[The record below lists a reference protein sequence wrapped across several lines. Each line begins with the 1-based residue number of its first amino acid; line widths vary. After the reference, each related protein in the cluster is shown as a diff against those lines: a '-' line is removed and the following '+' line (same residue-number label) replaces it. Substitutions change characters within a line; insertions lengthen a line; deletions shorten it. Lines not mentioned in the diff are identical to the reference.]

1 MRRLRFLQYD
11 VFTREPF
18 GGNQLAVFL
27 DGDSLSDEKMQT
39 IAREMNNSETTFI
52 QSPSDPKALCRVRI
66 FTPATE
72 LPFAGHPVIGTTFAL
87 ANAGLIRADESPV
100 TLQCGIGLLPVEVLY
115 EDGRVSFVWMHQPV
129 PHFEPWQGDADRLAS
144 ALGLSPD
151 DFDDTLPIE
160 RAIVGV
166 NHVLVPIRS
175 LGAIGRA
182 RPESDL
188 LEALNLPGEHPG
200 CFLFTLDVTETADI
214 HGRMFAPAM
223 GIGEDPATGSAAGP
237 LGVYLL
243 RHKRLSP
250 DETGQTR
257 ARLEQGIEMGRP
269 SVLDIAITSSAERA
283 ESAERADHAATIED
297 VRVGGA
303 SVLMI
308 EGELLLP

>member
-1 MRRLRFLQYD
+1 MRRLRFLQFD

-27 DGDSLSDEKMQT
+27 EGDTLSDEKMQA
-39 IAREMNNSETTFI
+39 IAREMNYSETTFI
-52 QSPSDPKALCRVRI
+52 VPPTDPKALCRVRI
-66 FTPATE
+66 FTPAAE

-87 ANAGLIRADESPV
+87 AHAGLIPDDESPV
-100 TLQCGIGLLPVEVLY
+100 TLQLGVGLVPVELLY
-115 EDGRVSFVWMHQPV
+115 EDQRVTFVWMHQPI
-129 PHFEPWQGDADRLAS
+129 PRFETWQGDTDRLAS
-144 ALGLSPD
+144 ALGLASE
-151 DFDDTLPIE
+151 DFAEDLPIE

-175 LGAIGRA
+175 LGAISRA

-188 LEALNLPGEHPG
+188 LEALNLPDEHPG
-200 CFLFTLDVTETADI
+200 CFLFTLDRAEGGAAI
-214 HGRMFAPAM
+214 HARMFAPAM

-243 RHKRLSP
+243 RHGRLAP
-250 DETGQTR
+250 DETGQART
-257 ARLEQGIEMGRP
+257 RLEQGVEMGRP
-269 SVLDIAITSSAERA
+269 SMLDIAITGSA
-283 ESAERADHAATIED
+283 DNVED

>member
-1 MRRLRFLQYD
+1 MRRLRFLQFD

-18 GGNQLAVFL
+18 GGNQLAVFFE
-27 DGDSLSDEKMQT
+27 GDALSDETLQN
-39 IAREMNNSETTFI
+39 IAREMNYSETTFI
-52 QSPSDPKALCRVRI
+52 LPPSDPKALCRVRI
-66 FTPATE
+66 FTPAAE

-87 ANAGLIRADESPV
+87 AQEGMIRADESPV
-100 TLQCGIGLLPVEVLY
+100 TLQLGIGLVPVELLY
-115 EDGRVSFVWMHQPV
+115 EGQRAVFVWMYQPI
-129 PHFEPWQGDADRLAS
+129 PRFETWQGDADRLAN
-144 ALGLSPD
+144 ALGLTPD

-175 LGAIGRA
+175 LDAIGRA
-182 RPESDL
+182 HSTPDL
-188 LEALNLPGEHPG
+188 LEALNLPNEHPG
-200 CFLFTLDVTETADI
+200 CFLFTLDRAESGADI

-243 RHKRLSP
+243 RHGRLSP

-269 SVLDIAITSSAERA
+269 SALDIAITGAAEN
-283 ESAERADHAATIED
+283 IED

-303 SVLMI
+303 SVLVA

>member
-1 MRRLRFLQYD
+1 
-11 VFTREPF
+11 
-18 GGNQLAVFL
+18 
-27 DGDSLSDEKMQT
+27 
-39 IAREMNNSETTFI
+39 
-52 QSPSDPKALCRVRI
+52 KALCRVRI
-66 FTPATE
+66 FTPAAE

-87 ANAGLIRADESPV
+87 AQEGMIRAGESPV
-100 TLQCGIGLLPVEVLY
+100 TLQLGIGLVPVELLY
-115 EDGRVSFVWMHQPV
+115 EGQRAVFVWMYQPI
-129 PHFEPWQGDADRLAS
+129 PRFETWQGDAKRLAS
-144 ALGLSPD
+144 ALGLTPE

-175 LGAIGRA
+175 LDAIGRA
-182 RPESDL
+182 HSGPDL
-188 LEALNLPGEHPG
+188 LEALNLPNEHPG
-200 CFLFTLDVTETADI
+200 CFLFTLDRAESGADI

-243 RHKRLSP
+243 RHGRLSP

-269 SVLDIAITSSAERA
+269 SALDIAIAGSAEN
-283 ESAERADHAATIED
+283 IED

-303 SVLMI
+303 SVLVA

>member
-1 MRRLRFLQYD
+1 MRRLRFLQFD

-27 DGDSLSDEKMQT
+27 DGDALSDEKMQA
-39 IAREMNNSETTFI
+39 IAREMNYSETTFI
-52 QSPSDPKALCRVRI
+52 LPPTDPKALCRVRI
-66 FTPATE
+66 FTPAAE
-72 LPFAGHPVIGTTFAL
+72 LPFAGHPVVGTTFAL
-87 ANAGLIRADESPV
+87 AHAGMIRAGESPV
-100 TLQCGIGLLPVEVLY
+100 TLQLGVGLVPVELLY
-115 EDGRVSFVWMHQPV
+115 EDQRVTFVWMHQPV
-129 PHFEPWQGDADRLAS
+129 PRFEAWQGDTDRLAS
-144 ALGLSPD
+144 ALGLASE
-151 DFDDTLPIE
+151 DFDEDLAIE

-175 LGAIGRA
+175 QGAISRA
-182 RPESDL
+182 RPEPDL

-200 CFLFTLDVTETADI
+200 CFLFTLDRAEGGADI

-223 GIGEDPATGSAAGP
+223 GIAEDPATGSAAGP

-243 RHKRLSP
+243 RHGRLTP

-257 ARLEQGIEMGRP
+257 VRLEQGVEMGRP
-269 SVLDIAITSSAERA
+269 STLDIAVSGSAG
-283 ESAERADHAATIED
+283 SIED

>member
-1 MRRLRFLQYD
+1 MRRLRFLQFD

-18 GGNQLAVFL
+18 GGNQLAVFFE
-27 DGDSLSDEKMQT
+27 GDSLSDEKLQA
-39 IAREMNNSETTFI
+39 IAREMNYSETTFI
-52 QSPSDPKALCRVRI
+52 LPPSDPKALCRVRI
-66 FTPATE
+66 FTPAAE

-87 ANAGLIRADESPV
+87 AQEGMIRAGESPV
-100 TLQCGIGLLPVEVLY
+100 TLQLGIGLVPVELLY
-115 EDGRVSFVWMHQPV
+115 EGQRAVFVWMYQPT
-129 PHFEPWQGDADRLAS
+129 PRFETWQGDADRLAS
-144 ALGLSPD
+144 ALGLAPD

-175 LGAIGRA
+175 LEAIGRA
-182 RPESDL
+182 HSTPDL
-188 LEALNLPGEHPG
+188 LEALNLPNEHPG
-200 CFLFTLDVTETADI
+200 CFLFTLDRAEGGADI

-243 RHKRLSP
+243 RHGRLTP

-269 SVLDIAITSSAERA
+269 STLDIAITGSAEN
-283 ESAERADHAATIED
+283 IED

-303 SVLMI
+303 SVLVA

>member
-1 MRRLRFLQYD
+1 MRRLRFLQFD

-27 DGDSLSDEKMQT
+27 EGDTLSDEKMQA
-39 IAREMNNSETTFI
+39 IAREMNYSESTFI
-52 QSPSDPKALCRVRI
+52 LPPSDPKALCRVRI
-66 FTPATE
+66 FTPAAE

-87 ANAGLIRADESPV
+87 AQEGMIRAGESPV
-100 TLQCGIGLLPVEVLY
+100 TLQLGIGLVPVELLY
-115 EDGRVSFVWMHQPV
+115 EGQRAVFVWMYQPI
-129 PHFEPWQGDADRLAS
+129 PRFETWQGDANRLAS
-144 ALGLSPD
+144 ALGLTPD
-151 DFDDTLPIE
+151 DFDDALPIE

-175 LGAIGRA
+175 LDAIGRA
-182 RPESDL
+182 HSTPDL
-188 LEALNLPGEHPG
+188 LEALNLPNEHPG
-200 CFLFTLDVTETADI
+200 CFLFTLERAESGADI

-243 RHKRLSP
+243 RHGRLTP

-269 SVLDIAITSSAERA
+269 SALDIAITGSAEN
-283 ESAERADHAATIED
+283 IED

-303 SVLMI
+303 SVLVA

>member
-1 MRRLRFLQYD
+1 MRRLRFLQFD

-18 GGNQLAVFL
+18 GGNQLAVFFE
-27 DGDSLSDEKMQT
+27 GDSLSDEKLQA
-39 IAREMNNSETTFI
+39 IAREMNYSESTFI
-52 QSPSDPKALCRVRI
+52 LPPSDPKALCRVRI
-66 FTPATE
+66 FTPAAE
-72 LPFAGHPVIGTTFAL
+72 LPFAGHPVIGTPFAL
-87 ANAGLIRADESPV
+87 AQEGMIRAGESPV
-100 TLQCGIGLLPVEVLY
+100 TLQLGIGLVPVELLY
-115 EDGRVSFVWMHQPV
+115 EGQRAVFVWMYQPI
-129 PHFEPWQGDADRLAS
+129 PRFETWQGDVNRLAS
-144 ALGLSPD
+144 SLGLTPD
-151 DFDDTLPIE
+151 DFDDALPIE

-175 LGAIGRA
+175 LDAIGRA
-182 RPESDL
+182 HSTPDL
-188 LEALNLPGEHPG
+188 LEALNLPNEHPG
-200 CFLFTLDVTETADI
+200 CFLFTLERAESGADI

-243 RHKRLSP
+243 RHGRLTP

-269 SVLDIAITSSAERA
+269 SALDIAITGSAEN
-283 ESAERADHAATIED
+283 IED

-303 SVLMI
+303 SVLVA

>member
-1 MRRLRFLQYD
+1 MRRLRFLQFD

-27 DGDSLSDEKMQT
+27 DGDTLSDEKMQT
-39 IAREMNNSETTFI
+39 IAREMNYSETTFI
-52 QSPSDPKALCRVRI
+52 VPPTDPKALCRVRI
-66 FTPATE
+66 FTPAAE

-87 ANAGLIRADESPV
+87 AQAGMIRAGESPV
-100 TLQCGIGLLPVEVLY
+100 TLQLGVGLVPVELLY
-115 EDGRVSFVWMHQPV
+115 EDQSVTFVWMHQPV
-129 PHFEPWQGDADRLAS
+129 PRFETWQGDTDRLAS
-144 ALGLSPD
+144 ALGLASE
-151 DFDDTLPIE
+151 DFDENLPIE

-175 LGAIGRA
+175 LGAISRA
-182 RPESDL
+182 RPEPDL

-200 CFLFTLDVTETADI
+200 CFLFTLDRAERGADI

-223 GIGEDPATGSAAGP
+223 GIAEDPATGSAAGP

-243 RHKRLSP
+243 RHGRLTP

-257 ARLEQGIEMGRP
+257 VRLEQGVEMGRP
-269 SVLDIAITSSAERA
+269 SALDIAISGSA
-283 ESAERADHAATIED
+283 DNIED
-297 VRVGGA
+297 VRVGGS

>member
-1 MRRLRFLQYD
+1 MRRLRFLQFD

-18 GGNQLAVFL
+18 GGNQLAVFFE
-27 DGDSLSDEKMQT
+27 GDSLSDEKLQA
-39 IAREMNNSETTFI
+39 IAREMNYSESTFI
-52 QSPSDPKALCRVRI
+52 LPPSDPKALCRVRI
-66 FTPATE
+66 FTPAAE

-87 ANAGLIRADESPV
+87 AQEGMIRAGESPV
-100 TLQCGIGLLPVEVLY
+100 TLQLGIGLVPVELLY
-115 EDGRVSFVWMHQPV
+115 EGQRAVFVWMYQPI
-129 PHFEPWQGDADRLAS
+129 PRFETWQGDVNRLAS
-144 ALGLSPD
+144 SLGLTPD
-151 DFDDTLPIE
+151 DFDDALPIE

-175 LGAIGRA
+175 LDAIGRA
-182 RPESDL
+182 HSTPDL
-188 LEALNLPGEHPG
+188 LEALNLPNEHPG
-200 CFLFTLDVTETADI
+200 CFLFTLERAESGADI

-243 RHKRLSP
+243 RHGRLTP

-269 SVLDIAITSSAERA
+269 SALDIAITGSAEN
-283 ESAERADHAATIED
+283 IED

-303 SVLMI
+303 SVLVA